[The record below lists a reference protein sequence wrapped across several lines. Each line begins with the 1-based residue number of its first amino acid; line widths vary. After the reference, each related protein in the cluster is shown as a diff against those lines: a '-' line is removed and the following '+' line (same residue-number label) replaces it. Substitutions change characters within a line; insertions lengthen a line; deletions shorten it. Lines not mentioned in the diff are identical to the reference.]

1 VEVYQIS
8 LEGIEMFYIRENQEL
23 KGWDILLKAG
33 LENGEDWLVA
43 TFYDKKLAETHCFY
57 YNITLKQAQFQQ
69 NKEKTKQP
77 QEQNHETLKQ
87 QFKHQLNFFRN
98 PHEDLIPDRQ
108 GRELL

>member
-1 VEVYQIS
+1 
-8 LEGIEMFYIRENQEL
+8 MFYIRENQEL

-43 TFYDKKLAETHCFY
+43 TLYDEELAKKLCY
-57 YNITLKQAQFQQ
+57 DYNIAFKKAQIQQ
-69 NKEKTKQP
+69 KKDKVKQP

-87 QFKHQLNFFRN
+87 QFKHQLNFCIN